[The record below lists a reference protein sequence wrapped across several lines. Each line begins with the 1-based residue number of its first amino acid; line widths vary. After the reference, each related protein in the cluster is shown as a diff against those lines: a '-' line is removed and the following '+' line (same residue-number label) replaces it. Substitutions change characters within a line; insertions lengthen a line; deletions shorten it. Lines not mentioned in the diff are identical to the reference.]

1 MRFEFLNWRRC
12 SQVYFLLFYLVAGF
26 CLYKAVKY
34 AAVLGE
40 EAFSY
45 RFPGLEGFL
54 PISAM
59 VGLKYWLATGNYDP
73 IHPAGLTILLL
84 AIFSTILLKRGFCSH
99 ICPIGTISEYAYK
112 VRIYFLPKKLVLPKV
127 VSYGLKTPKY
137 LILAFLGFLVFIGM
151 SVMSITMF
159 IRSPYNM
166 ISEIKM
172 MNFFM
177 DPSLLTLKVIV
188 VLVLLSLVIS
198 NFWCR
203 FLCPY
208 GALLS
213 LFTAFSSIGIH
224 RDESRCIAC
233 HSCERACPNQL
244 LITDRKKVTSL
255 DCTVCQNCV
264 AACPK
269 NAVSIQSGFCEKS
282 ISPRMYT
289 GVLLGVFAVGIFLAM
304 LTGHWQSEELAKYWS
319 VYASMPDKI
328 FH

>member
-1 MRFEFLNWRRC
+1 
-12 SQVYFLLFYLVAGF
+12 
-26 CLYKAVKY
+26 
-34 AAVLGE
+34 
-40 EAFSY
+40 
-45 RFPGLEGFL
+45 
-54 PISAM
+54 
-59 VGLKYWLATGNYDP
+59 
-73 IHPAGLTILLL
+73 
-84 AIFSTILLKRGFCSH
+84 
-99 ICPIGTISEYAYK
+99 
-112 VRIYFLPKKLVLPKV
+112 
-127 VSYGLKTPKY
+127 
-137 LILAFLGFLVFIGM
+137 VFIGM
-151 SVMSITMF
+151 SVMSIMMF

-177 DPSLLTLKVIV
+177 EPSLLTLQVIV
-188 VLVLLSLVIS
+188 VLVLMSLVIS

-213 LFTAFSSIGIH
+213 LFSTFSSLGIH

-269 NAVSIQSGFCEKS
+269 NAVTIQSGFCEKS
-282 ISPRMYT
+282 ISPRLYT
-289 GVLLGVFAVGIFLAM
+289 GILLGLFVVGIFLAM
-304 LTGHWQSEELAKYWS
+304 ITGHWQSEELAKYWA